1 MEEAQN
7 SVEKIEGQ
15 PDRPTFRFADEPMGE
30 TTMKQPA
37 REHSLEDSNNIARL
51 VAAVR
56 REDGPARPVLPSLR
70 VGIPVL
76 RWAASG
82 VSLVEFLADDSA
94 NGLSD

>member
-1 MEEAQN
+1 
-7 SVEKIEGQ
+7 
-15 PDRPTFRFADEPMGE
+15 
-30 TTMKQPA
+30 MKQPA
-37 REHSLEDSNNIARL
+37 REHCLEDSKNIARL

-56 REDGPARPVLPSLR
+56 REDGPARLAVPSLR

-82 VSLVEFLADDSA
+82 VSLVEFLADESD

>member
-1 MEEAQN
+1 
-7 SVEKIEGQ
+7 
-15 PDRPTFRFADEPMGE
+15 
-30 TTMKQPA
+30 MKQPA

-51 VAAVR
+51 VDAVKR
-56 REDGPARPVLPSLR
+56 ADGPGDPVDPSFR